1 MTTTAEWVETNCNP
15 LPNDNGFVAMPST
28 LKDSARFDAALS
40 FLQKMFGWIM
50 DKEHPTDSEVQEEL
64 RPYMEQVFAI
74 IAPGLIVAALLL
86 LCWLPLWIARCCA
99 HRLSLIHI

>member
-1 MTTTAEWVETNCNP
+1 MGIQQLRTTSREGRDRAREARGALRRAPGREPGAPTMTTTAEWVETNCNP

-50 DKEHPTDSEVQEEL
+50 DEEHPTDSEVQEEL
-64 RPYMEQVFAI
+64 EMPS
-74 IAPGLIVAALLL
+74 
-86 LCWLPLWIARCCA
+86 WK
-99 HRLSLIHI
+99 